1 MEENYYKGS
10 GAGTVR
16 TIILTAL
23 ITALICFIGFK
34 SFYYKEVLEGN
45 VNSAGNSGGETLAAT
60 ISGDFTSGERRTL
73 EKLLL
78 QSKMNRVKNIIDS
91 DYLYD
96 YDSEKMMDYIA
107 IGMLAALDDPYAQY
121 YDKKSFES
129 FYTQTEGEYS
139 GIGVY
144 VTYDKEKNM
153 PIVLLPIEGSPAEK
167 SGIQAGDYIEYV
179 DDLYS
184 VGSDYDT
191 VIDAIKGIIGT
202 TVKVGLIRQ
211 DEDKNYTRLEVEV
224 ERQKI
229 QINPVKSSVYSN
241 NIGYI
246 RLTSFDDN
254 TYTGFKE
261 KYDELTQNPKI
272 KGLIIDLRDN
282 PGGILERCAE
292 ITDLIVPK
300 GKVVYTVD
308 NKGQEE
314 TIYSDENAIKIPL
327 VVLVNENSASASE
340 VFTAAVKDYGV
351 GVIVGKKTYGKGV
364 VQTLRSLRDGTY
376 MKITTQE
383 YFSPNGNKIN
393 EVGIE
398 PDVEVDLPEEVK
410 SSLSVEYEK
419 DTQLQKAIEVLKGK
433 I

>member
-45 VNSAGNSGGETLAAT
+45 VSSAGNSGGETLAAT

-314 TIYSDENAIKIPL
+314 TIYSDENAINIPL

-340 VFTAAVKDYGV
+340 VFTAAIKDYGV